1 MDYLK
6 FSLVF
11 CAIMILFEWGWI
23 VVALISMSI
32 FRLFRSE
39 KMLKIGMYLE
49 KILYCFFLISSTIL
63 TIQVF
68 REKNTS
74 TIYLIFMILISLIYF
89 VFFFAD
95 KRNNAEKSQ
104 QSNFY
109 IHTPE
114 YEKLTNAMIAIE
126 TTFILL
132 FIPLIFFPNLI
143 SNYLTSVIFN
153 GLYYVATIKILG
165 VLLGIFG
172 LFSLTKYIRVI
183 AFSLLFIP
191 MFTKNKEN

>member
-23 VVALISMSI
+23 LIALILMSI
-32 FRLFRSE
+32 FRMFKSE
-39 KMLKIGMYLE
+39 KMMKTGMFIE
-49 KILYCFFLISSTIL
+49 KALYCFFLISSTVL

-68 REKNTS
+68 REKNS
-74 TIYLIFMILISLIYF
+74 ALIFLIFMILISLIYF

-104 QSNFY
+104 QNNFY
-109 IHTPE
+109 IHTRE
-114 YEKLTNAMIAIE
+114 YEKLTNTMIAIE

-132 FIPLIFFPNLI
+132 FIPLVFFPNI
-143 SNYLTSVIFN
+143 INNYLTSLIFD

-183 AFSLLFIP
+183 AFSLFLIP
-191 MFTKNKEN
+191 MLTKNKEN